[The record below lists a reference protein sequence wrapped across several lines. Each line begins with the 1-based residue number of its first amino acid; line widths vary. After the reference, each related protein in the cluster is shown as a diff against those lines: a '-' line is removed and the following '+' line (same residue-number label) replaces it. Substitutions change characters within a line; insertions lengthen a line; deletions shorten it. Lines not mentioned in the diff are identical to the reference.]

1 VLNYRIMTATKPG
14 NVRGAAKPV
23 RVALTPQ
30 HVAAFA
36 DWLEEIGAVSTAQ
49 VIRDIGKQHGHAA
62 AVKTVQQVLQQLSP
76 AIVAEGEA

>member
-1 VLNYRIMTATKPG
+1 MLNYRVLSASKPG

-36 DWLEEIGAVSTAQ
+36 DWLEEIGAGVRLPKSFAT
-49 VIRDIGKQHGHAA
+49 
-62 AVKTVQQVLQQLSP
+62 
-76 AIVAEGEA
+76 